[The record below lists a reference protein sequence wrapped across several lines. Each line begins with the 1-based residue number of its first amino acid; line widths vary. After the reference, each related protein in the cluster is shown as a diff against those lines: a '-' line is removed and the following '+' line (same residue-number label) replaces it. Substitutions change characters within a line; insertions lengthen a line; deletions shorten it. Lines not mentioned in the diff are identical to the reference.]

1 MSLGKIPE
9 HKSIRKPP
17 LCEFSGQSTWEAVSV
32 TERAL
37 TSESTD
43 VGRNPSLASIGAV

>member
-1 MSLGKIPE
+1 MSSEKIPE

-17 LCEFSGQSTWEAVSV
+17 LCEFSGQATLEAVSV
-32 TERAL
+32 MERAL

-43 VGRNPSLASIGAV
+43 VGRNPSIASIGAV